1 MLIKQISVF
10 IENMPGKLG
19 EVTQVLGE
27 NGIDMSALSLAD
39 TTDFGILRLI
49 VNDPDKACQVLRNHD
64 FIVKQSDV
72 VAAVIDD
79 RPGGLTAVLQILS
92 GAQVSVEYM
101 YAFVGNQDGPRCGG
115 EANRQR
121 RDRPPSSGGQSRF
134 NPGPKRYLP
143 TANLSAARLPFSGE
157 AGFFLDRG
165 MISFYNIIK

>member
-72 VAAVIDD
+72 VAAVIG
-79 RPGGLTAVLQILS
+79 RPCP
-92 GAQVSVEYM
+92 
-101 YAFVGNQDGPRCGG
+101 QD
-115 EANRQR
+115 
-121 RDRPPSSGGQSRF
+121 
-134 NPGPKRYLP
+134 
-143 TANLSAARLPFSGE
+143 
-157 AGFFLDRG
+157 
-165 MISFYNIIK
+165 